1 MSTIS
6 QNNEFPLW
14 DIMNIGSNLEFL
26 CRVTSR
32 MLIKSP
38 RPDRIGIAD
47 RLRMLQKDL
56 ESLELSQSER
66 ILMTEVK
73 ELLRS
78 IEDDNRHNYLGDDAI
93 RLRRIAKRVKES
105 LNEEG
110 NQRRAFVALRD
121 REGQIASLLSDPVQF
136 FGIPPGDILELTP
149 IGLEDFY
156 EAAKCYSV
164 GFSAA
169 SIMFMLRATEEVLR
183 SYYSKVTQQDA
194 RNKNWGSL
202 LTDLRMPVL
211 RCPPELMNLL
221 EELLRKRN
229 AAMHPRRREPNEWD
243 VNAARE
249 VLEKCRHAI
258 QMMVCD
264 LERRSGAVPEGAK

>member
-78 IEDDNRHNYLGDDAI
+78 IEDDNRHNYLGGDAI

-121 REGQIASLLSDPVQF
+121 
-136 FGIPPGDILELTP
+136 
-149 IGLEDFY
+149 
-156 EAAKCYSV
+156 
-164 GFSAA
+164 
-169 SIMFMLRATEEVLR
+169 
-183 SYYSKVTQQDA
+183 
-194 RNKNWGSL
+194 
-202 LTDLRMPVL
+202 
-211 RCPPELMNLL
+211 
-221 EELLRKRN
+221 
-229 AAMHPRRREPNEWD
+229 
-243 VNAARE
+243 
-249 VLEKCRHAI
+249 
-258 QMMVCD
+258 
-264 LERRSGAVPEGAK
+264 